1 MVLERRRNSASM
13 PTATLWIAQTLPP
26 VSDAISFEVIVPA
39 ASFLYRLPKHL
50 VMALE
55 AIDVIG
61 RLKKEAKQIQESG

>member
-1 MVLERRRNSASM
+1 M

-39 ASFLYRLPKHL
+39 ASFFLYRLAKHL
-50 VMALE
+50 VMPLE
-55 AIDVIG
+55 ALDVIG